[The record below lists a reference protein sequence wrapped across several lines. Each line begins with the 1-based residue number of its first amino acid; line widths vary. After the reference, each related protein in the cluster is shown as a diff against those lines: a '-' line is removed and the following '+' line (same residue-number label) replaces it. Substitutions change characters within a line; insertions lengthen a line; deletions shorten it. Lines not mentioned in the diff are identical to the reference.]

1 MPAQTNVMTF
11 CPAGTRTSIYAGT
24 AFYRCAVGERF
35 RPPAGDQFFVVLQQC
50 TVQLERQSNLWDRL
64 SDFSWRGFHYRE
76 CIDEDRR
83 HSHRHLLLVSIFR
96 PDLGGTQPAN
106 PEINEVEVK

>member
-24 AFYRCAVGERF
+24 AFTGALWVSVSG
-35 RPPAGDQFFVVLQQC
+35 PPQVISFSLYSSSAP
-50 TVQLERQSNLWDRL
+50 
-64 SDFSWRGFHYRE
+64 FSWNDNQTFGTGFLTFPGAVFITVSALTRTGATLTVTCY
-76 CIDEDRR
+76 
-83 HSHRHLLLVSIFR
+83 LVSIFR

-106 PEINEVEVK
+106 PRS